1 MNYLSEPLYSEAFF
15 KEMGLHLLCVFID
28 DSTEYEAYD
37 NITQGKIQIAAKLTS
52 CRYLCLL

>member
-1 MNYLSEPLYSEAFF
+1 
-15 KEMGLHLLCVFID
+15 MGLRLLSVFID

-37 NITQGKIQIAAKLTS
+37 NITQGKTQIAAKLTS